1 MVTLKRPEEIEKI
14 RTSNIIVAEI
24 LNELR
29 GIVKPGI
36 TTKELDLY
44 AEELAKK
51 RRRSRLS
58 KVTMVILLRYARPL
72 TAWWCMGCLRTKWSF
87 PVIS

>member
-51 RRRSRLS
+51 EGEAGFQRLPW
-58 KVTMVILLRYARPL
+58 L
-72 TAWWCMGCLRTKWSF
+72 SF
-87 PVIS
+87 CVMRVR